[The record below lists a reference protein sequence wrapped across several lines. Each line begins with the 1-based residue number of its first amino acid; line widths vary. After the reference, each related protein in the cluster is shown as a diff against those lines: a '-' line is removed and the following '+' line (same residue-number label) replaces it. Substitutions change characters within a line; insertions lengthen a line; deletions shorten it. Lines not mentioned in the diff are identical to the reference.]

1 MTYDQ
6 REKLLPTEAKTLRQ
20 IEREFGFGAMLKRE
34 QRIEEL
40 KRKRANLPSARFHDF
55 DRYTKLQ
62 PLDVVYALLMIK
74 KYAPELLKYLAE

>member
-1 MTYDQ
+1 
-6 REKLLPTEAKTLRQ
+6 
-20 IEREFGFGAMLKRE
+20 MLKRE